1 MDCVLSGLRHAFV
14 SGDLATQHNLIVK
27 IENWSRVRI
36 DAENAQ
42 TINDYLHNVL
52 PIYYSHSFHECP
64 LCRSD
69 NYMTWTSLL
78 ASFLDSRVL
87 LHKNN
92 SQNNPD
98 LFNSKDL
105 CMVEFTLSG
114 ETIYLVDVLLQMNT
128 IALVPEFGEFVA
140 KRVFSLDKSTY
151 KRHENA
157 IRILMLHKWLD
168 LNFSHILKPTY
179 EQLAR
184 YLDPNSVLDWI
195 GLRIWTNIKKTY
207 WRGRTVADKIQVLL
221 NSFDLS
227 TLATLLGQSTN
238 SDGGEQVNVSAFYL
252 CTKQQCK
259 KQNIH
264 HHKESREH
272 FREKRIVRKP
282 YPSALSIGGDVCTDI
297 VKELDKEGNQFSLYS
312 LEKPG
317 NLSSPNTQWDTDV
330 TSGAKRKLT
339 DKNDR
344 KRTMYDCEEKVQ
356 PDYGFR
362 PSKKT
367 KLNGECNNI
376 ENAGG
381 EIDVMDVGNDIDTNQ
396 NMRDDV
402 SADTSLYGK
411 PVIPMERS
419 QDMDSP
425 GKQKTPKK
433 NRTPT
438 VSGSEVKN
446 VIVSPTSSTEKRKA
460 SRSNTNIRSEVD
472 VMDVGNDIDTNQN
485 MRDDVSA
492 DTSLHGKP
500 VIPMERSQD
509 MDSPGKQKTPKK
521 NRTPTV
527 SGSEVKNVI
536 VSPTSSTE
544 KRKAS
549 RSNTNIRSEV
559 DVMDVGNDIDTN
571 QNMRDDVSAD
581 TSLHG
586 KPVIPMERSQDMDS
600 PGKQKTPK
608 KNRTP
613 TVSGSEVKNV
623 IVSPTSS
630 TEKRKASRSNTNI
643 RSEVDVMD
651 VGNDID
657 TNQNMRDDVSADT
670 SLHGKP
676 VIPMERSQ
684 DMDSP
689 GKQKTPKKNRT
700 PTVSDKSARLN
711 DLATSLDASASLS
724 YVNSENNMC
733 TSAKLCINNGL
744 NKPAT
749 RQPKTIDT
757 AVCKSPIVR
766 SSYSLR
772 TRNSLR

>member
-1 MDCVLSGLRHAFV
+1 MDCVLSGLRHSFV
-14 SGDLATQHNLIVK
+14 SGDLDTQHNLIVK

-42 TINDYLHNVL
+42 TINDYLYNVL

-92 SQNNPD
+92 SQKNPD
-98 LFNSKDL
+98 LFNSNDL

-151 KRHENA
+151 KRHEYA

-168 LNFSHILKPTY
+168 LNFSHIPKPTY
-179 EQLAR
+179 EQLGR

-195 GLRIWTNIKKTY
+195 GLRIRTNIKKTY
-207 WRGRTVADKIQVLL
+207 WRGCTVADKIQVLL

-238 SDGGEQVNVSAFYL
+238 SDGGEQVN
-252 CTKQQCK
+252 CK

-264 HHKESREH
+264 HHKESKEH
-272 FREKRIVRKP
+272 FREKKIARKP
-282 YPSALSIGGDVCTDI
+282 HPSALPIGGDVCTDI
-297 VKELDKEGNQFSLYS
+297 VTELDEEANQFSLYS

-317 NLSSPNTQWDTDV
+317 NPSSPNTQRDTDI
-330 TSGAKRKLT
+330 TSGAKRRLM

-344 KRTMYDCEEKVQ
+344 KRTISDWEEKVQ
-356 PDYGFR
+356 ADYGFSR
-362 PSKKT
+362 PSKKM
-367 KLNGECNNI
+367 KLNGQCNNI
-376 ENAGG
+376 EDADG
-381 EIDVMDVGNDIDTNQ
+381 EINVLDVGNDIDTNQ
-396 NMRDDV
+396 NVRDDV
-402 SADTSLYGK
+402 SADNSLHGK

-419 QDMDSP
+419 QDMGSP
-425 GKQKTPKK
+425 GKRKTPKK
-433 NRTPT
+433 DRTPI

-446 VIVSPTSSTEKRKA
+446 VIVSPTTSTEKRKA

-472 VMDVGNDIDTNQN
+472 VLDVGNDIDTNQN
-485 MRDDVSA
+485 VRDDVSA
-492 DTSLHGKP
+492 DNSLHGKP

-509 MDSPGKQKTPKK
+509 MGSPGKRKTPKK
-521 NRTPTV
+521 DRTPIV

-536 VSPTSSTE
+536 VSPTTSTE

-559 DVMDVGNDIDTN
+559 DVLDVGNDIDTN
-571 QNMRDDVSAD
+571 QNVRDDVSAD
-581 TSLHG
+581 NSLHG
-586 KPVIPMERSQDMDS
+586 KPVIPMERSQDMGS
-600 PGKQKTPK
+600 PGKRKTPK
-608 KNRTP
+608 KDRTP
-613 TVSGSEVKNV
+613 IVSGSEVKNV
-623 IVSPTSS
+623 IVSPTTS

-643 RSEVDVMD
+643 RSEVDVLD

-657 TNQNMRDDVSADT
+657 TNQNVRDDVSADN

-684 DMDSP
+684 DMGSP
-689 GKQKTPKKNRT
+689 GKRKTPKKDRT
-700 PTVSDKSARLN
+700 PTVSEKSARWIMN

-724 YVNSENNMC
+724 YVNSGNNIC
-733 TSAKLCINNGL
+733 TSAKLNINNGL

-749 RQPKTIDT
+749 RQSKTIDT
-757 AVCKSPIVR
+757 AVRKSATVR

>member
-1 MDCVLSGLRHAFV
+1 MDCVLSGLRHSFV
-14 SGDLATQHNLIVK
+14 SGDLDTQHNLIVK

-42 TINDYLHNVL
+42 TINDYLYNVL

-92 SQNNPD
+92 SQKNPD
-98 LFNSKDL
+98 LFNSNDL

-151 KRHENA
+151 KRHEYA

-168 LNFSHILKPTY
+168 LNFSHIPKPTY
-179 EQLAR
+179 EQLGR

-195 GLRIWTNIKKTY
+195 GLRIRTKIKKTY
-207 WRGRTVADKIQVLL
+207 WRGCTVADKIQVLL

-264 HHKESREH
+264 HHKESKEH
-272 FREKRIVRKP
+272 FREKKIARKP
-282 YPSALSIGGDVCTDI
+282 HPSALPIGGDVCTDI
-297 VKELDKEGNQFSLYS
+297 VTELDEEANQFSLYS

-317 NLSSPNTQWDTDV
+317 NPSSPNTQRDTDI
-330 TSGAKRKLT
+330 TSGDKRRLM

-344 KRTMYDCEEKVQ
+344 KRTISDWEEKVQ
-356 PDYGFR
+356 ADYGFSR
-362 PSKKT
+362 PSKKM
-367 KLNGECNNI
+367 KLNGQCNNI
-376 ENAGG
+376 EDADG
-381 EIDVMDVGNDIDTNQ
+381 EINVLDVGNDIDTNQ
-396 NMRDDV
+396 NVRDDV
-402 SADTSLYGK
+402 SADNSLHGK

-419 QDMDSP
+419 QDMGSP
-425 GKQKTPKK
+425 GKRKTPKK
-433 NRTPT
+433 DRTPI

-446 VIVSPTSSTEKRKA
+446 VIVSPTTSTEKRKA

-472 VMDVGNDIDTNQN
+472 VLDVGNDIDTNQN
-485 MRDDVSA
+485 VRDDVSA
-492 DTSLHGKP
+492 DNSLHGKP

-509 MDSPGKQKTPKK
+509 MGSPGKRKTPKK
-521 NRTPTV
+521 DRTPTV
-527 SGSEVKNVI
+527 SE
-536 VSPTSSTE
+536 
-544 KRKAS
+544 
-549 RSNTNIRSEV
+549 
-559 DVMDVGNDIDTN
+559 
-571 QNMRDDVSAD
+571 
-581 TSLHG
+581 
-586 KPVIPMERSQDMDS
+586 
-600 PGKQKTPK
+600 
-608 KNRTP
+608 
-613 TVSGSEVKNV
+613 
-623 IVSPTSS
+623 
-630 TEKRKASRSNTNI
+630 
-643 RSEVDVMD
+643 
-651 VGNDID
+651 
-657 TNQNMRDDVSADT
+657 
-670 SLHGKP
+670 
-676 VIPMERSQ
+676 
-684 DMDSP
+684 
-689 GKQKTPKKNRT
+689 
-700 PTVSDKSARLN
+700 KSARLSMN

-724 YVNSENNMC
+724 YVNSGNNIC
-733 TSAKLCINNGL
+733 TSAKLNINNGL

-749 RQPKTIDT
+749 RQSKTIDT
-757 AVCKSPIVR
+757 AVRKSATVR

>member
-238 SDGGEQVNVSAFYL
+238 SDGGEQVN
-252 CTKQQCK
+252 CK